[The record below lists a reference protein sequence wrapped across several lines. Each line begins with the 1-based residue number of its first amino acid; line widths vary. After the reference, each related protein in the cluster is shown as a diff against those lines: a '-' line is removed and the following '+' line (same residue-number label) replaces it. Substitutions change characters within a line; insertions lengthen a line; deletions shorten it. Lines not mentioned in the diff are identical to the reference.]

1 MHEIVYKVIRFIKF
15 LKKKNDMKKRVFI
28 IHGWGGGPEGA
39 CLPWLKIKLEEN
51 GFEVFAPQMPNT
63 DEPVPKEWVKYISE
77 LVGIPNEQTFFVG
90 HSIGCQAIMRYLQT
104 INQKVG
110 GVVFIAGWFIL
121 ENLELE
127 EIEIAKP
134 WVKNNIYFKKLRK
147 ISQNYVE
154 IISDNDP
161 FGGFEKNKKM
171 FSEKLGA
178 KIIVLNNAGH
188 IEDSELSVALEELL
202 RIAK

>member
-1 MHEIVYKVIRFIKF
+1 
-15 LKKKNDMKKRVFI
+15 MKKRVFI

-39 CLPWLKIKLEEN
+39 CLPWLKNKLEKI
-51 GFEVFAPQMPNT
+51 GYEVLAPQMPNT
-63 DEPVPKEWVKYISE
+63 DEPVIEEWINHISE
-77 LVGIPNEQTFFVG
+77 IVGTPDEETYFVG

-104 INQKVG
+104 MDHKIG
-110 GVVFIAGWFIL
+110 GAVFIAGWFVL
-121 ENLELE
+121 ENLEPE
-127 EIEIAKP
+127 EIEIAAL
-134 WVKNNIYFKKLRK
+134 WTQNNIDFEKLRK
-147 ISQNYVE
+147 ISQNYAE

-161 FGGFEKNKKM
+161 FGGFKENKKI

-188 IEDSELSVALEELL
+188 IENAELPVALEELI

>member
-1 MHEIVYKVIRFIKF
+1 
-15 LKKKNDMKKRVFI
+15 MKKRVFI

-39 CLPWLKIKLEEN
+39 CLPWLKNELEKI
-51 GFEVFAPQMPNT
+51 GYEVVAPQMPNT
-63 DEPVPKEWVKYISE
+63 DEPAVEEWINHISE
-77 LVGIPNEQTFFVG
+77 IVGTPDEETYFVG

-104 INQKVG
+104 MDHKIG
-110 GVVFIAGWFIL
+110 GAVFIAGWFVL
-121 ENLELE
+121 ENLEPE
-127 EIEIAKP
+127 EIEIAAP
-134 WVKNNIYFKKLRK
+134 WTQNNIDFEKLRK
-147 ISQNYVE
+147 ISQNYAE

-161 FGGFEKNKKM
+161 FGGFKENKKI

-188 IEDSELSVALEELL
+188 IENAELPVALEELI

>member
-1 MHEIVYKVIRFIKF
+1 
-15 LKKKNDMKKRVFI
+15 MKKRFFI

-39 CLPWLKIKLEEN
+39 CLLWIKNELEKI
-51 GFEVFAPQMPNT
+51 GYEVIAPQMPNT
-63 DEPVPKEWVKYISE
+63 DEPTVEEWVNHLSE
-77 LVGIPNEQTFFVG
+77 IVGTLDEQTFFVG

-104 INQKVG
+104 IDQKIG
-110 GVVFIAGWFIL
+110 GAVFIAGWFVL
-121 ENLELE
+121 ENLETE

-134 WVKNNIYFKKLRK
+134 WVNSNTINFEKLRK

-161 FGGFEKNKKM
+161 FGGFEENKKI
-171 FSEKLGA
+171 FSEKLDA

-188 IEDSELSVALEELL
+188 IEDPELPVALEELL
-202 RIAK
+202 RISK